1 MGKLVIATYRPK
13 PGKDDA
19 LREVIAGHLDVL
31 RRQDLVTDREP
42 VRMCAADGTILE
54 IFEWASDE
62 AALAAHSNPEVQAL
76 WRSLE
81 GLCDHVP
88 LKDLPEAKERFA
100 SFDPVT
106 L

>member
-13 PGKDDA
+13 TGKEDA
-19 LREVIAGHLDVL
+19 LREAIAGHLDLL
-31 RRQDLVTDREP
+31 RGQELVTDREP
-42 VRMCAADGTILE
+42 VRMSAADGTILE

-62 AALAAHSNPEVQAL
+62 AALAAHSDPVVQTF

-81 GLCDHVP
+81 PLCEHVP
-88 LKDLPEAKERFA
+88 LKDLAEAKERFA
-100 SFDPVT
+100 HFDSVT